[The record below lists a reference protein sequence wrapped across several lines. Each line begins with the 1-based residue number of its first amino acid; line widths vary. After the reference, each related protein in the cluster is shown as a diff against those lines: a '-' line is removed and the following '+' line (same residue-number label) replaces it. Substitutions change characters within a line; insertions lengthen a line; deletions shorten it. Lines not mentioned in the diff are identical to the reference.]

1 MYHFY
6 PSFASMYIF
15 HSLKNEMYEYKINNS
30 IVNFNIFSFLPYLGK
45 WKVCFLLELSTKLNI
60 DPGFRA
66 TSYIP
71 LYASHTFLE
80 AYPRH
85 SSVNYATT

>member
-45 WKVCFLLELSTKLNI
+45 WKVCFLLGYRFQSDLL
-60 DPGFRA
+60 
-66 TSYIP
+66 
-71 LYASHTFLE
+71 HTLVCLTHF
-80 AYPRH
+80 P
-85 SSVNYATT
+85 